1 MISYLGS
8 NVNSGGGS
16 LGQTN
21 ICSGVSIA
29 QIFPFVK
36 QKRPFFEKT
45 PQSFKDFGGG
55 GVSTE
60 MMLVGCKGDGMSRA
74 PSPTEFV
81 VVFYQVFVGRTTD
94 GRPYEA
100 GVGRL
105 SVLVGRTTD
114 GRPYEAG
121 VGRLSVLVGRTTDG
135 RPYVVRVCCFF
146 WWEVVPRGTFAR
158 VRVIFSPLL
167 YFTLLYS
174 TLLC

>member
-114 GRPYEAG
+114 GRPY
-121 VGRLSVLVGRTTDG
+121 
-135 RPYVVRVCCFF
+135 VVRVCCFF

>member
-1 MISYLGS
+1 
-8 NVNSGGGS
+8 
-16 LGQTN
+16 
-21 ICSGVSIA
+21 
-29 QIFPFVK
+29 
-36 QKRPFFEKT
+36 
-45 PQSFKDFGGG
+45 
-55 GVSTE
+55 

-81 VVFYQVFVGRTTD
+81 VVFYQVF
-94 GRPYEA
+94 
-100 GVGRL
+100 
-105 SVLVGRTTD
+105 VGRTTD

-167 YFTLLYS
+167 YFTFLYS